1 MSTRL
6 KVRAVIGLT
15 GLTVAVFV
23 IGLAVMKFCKRGP
36 DSCYIVA
43 SEYVVAIDM
52 GKSSYAEFSV
62 DLRNPPVKESYAA
75 GFSFSYLDLTGKKLD
90 DSPVEVTGLKTSNN
104 NGCCTVTISARKEG
118 KCRIRCSHQLAK
130 FSSDIFVSVTKT
142 AEEEEI

>member
-15 GLTVAVFV
+15 VVVFV
-23 IGLAVMKFCKRGP
+23 IGLAVMEFCKRGP

-52 GKSSYAEFSV
+52 GKGSYAEFSV
-62 DLRNPPVKESYAA
+62 DLRNPPVKESYAS
-75 GFSFSYLDLTGKKLD
+75 GFTFLCLDLTGKKLD
-90 DSPVEVTGLKTSNN
+90 DSPVEITGIRTSNN

-142 AEEEEI
+142 AEEEEK